1 MSVIKQKILDSAM
14 RFFLEKGYLATSIQN
29 IADDCGVAKG
39 SLYNIFS
46 SKEDLLIEVL
56 MMQQQRMTEEIR
68 NIRIDQTLSLKEVFI
83 RETECQIG
91 FFLDNSFIM
100 QEVKKLTLPDGK
112 IAPFLFRLRAN
123 LLNYNRESLLR
134 VFGEGI
140 EPNIWDLVMI
150 YNGIMR
156 EFIFLFIF
164 EKKSLNA
171 RNMAAFVVQCMED
184 MTTNMQVRIRPA
196 LLQDSDMSEYIHY
209 GLKGEQVPDVTQISD
224 LIQQVISTIKE
235 LAITN
240 SEKTELQ
247 EATQLLQEELACEQP
262 KVVLIRALIG
272 LLEKQDGLRDMIRQ
286 LDKLV
291 MNNMKK
297 EMKCRMFECNP
308 KE

>member
-1 MSVIKQKILDSAM
+1 MSVTKQKILDSAM
-14 RFFLEKGYLATSIQN
+14 RFFLEKGYMATSIQN

-39 SLYNIFS
+39 SLYNLFN

-56 MMQQQRMTEEIR
+56 MMQQHRMTEQIR
-68 NIRIDQTLSLKEVFI
+68 NIRIDETLSLKEVFI

-123 LLNYNRESLLR
+123 LLNYNKESLLR
-134 VFGEGI
+134 VFGDGI

-156 EFIFLFIF
+156 ELIFLFIF
-164 EKKSLNA
+164 EKKSLIA
-171 RNMAAFVVQCMED
+171 RDMAAFVVQCMED
-184 MTTNMQVRIRPA
+184 MTTNMQVRTRPA
-196 LLQDSDMSEYIHY
+196 LLQDSDMSEYIQY
-209 GLKGEQVPDVTQISD
+209 GLKGEQIPDVTQRLD
-224 LIQQVISTIKE
+224 LIQRLRSTIKE

-247 EATQLLQEELACEQP
+247 EATQLLQEELTCEQP
-262 KVVLIRALIG
+262 KIVLIRALIG
-272 LLEKQDGLRDMIRQ
+272 LLEKEHGLKDIIQQ

-291 MNNMKK
+291 MNNLKQGLT
-297 EMKCRMFECNP
+297 FECTP

>member
-1 MSVIKQKILDSAM
+1 LSVIKQKILDSAM

-29 IADDCGVAKG
+29 IADDCNVAKG

-56 MMQQQRMTEEIR
+56 MMQQQRMTEQIR

-100 QEVKKLTLPDGK
+100 QEVKKLTLTDGK

-123 LLNYNRESLLR
+123 LLSYNRESLLR

-164 EKKSLNA
+164 EKKSLIA
-171 RNMAAFVVQCMED
+171 RDLAIFAVQCMED
-184 MTTNMQVRIRPA
+184 MTTNMQVRTRPA
-196 LLQDSDMSEYIHY
+196 LLQDSDMSEYIQY
-209 GLKGEQVPDVTQISD
+209 GLKGKQVPDVTQISD
-224 LIQQVISTIKE
+224 LIQQVMSTIKE
-235 LAITN
+235 LNISN

-247 EATQLLQEELACEQP
+247 EATQLMQEQLACEQP
-262 KVVLIRALIG
+262 KGVLIRALIG
-272 LLEKQDGLRDMIRQ
+272 LLEKEHGLKDIIQQ
-286 LDKLV
+286 LDVLV
-291 MNNMKK
+291 MNTLKTRN
-297 EMKCRMFECNP
+297 
-308 KE
+308 